1 MKTFLKNKKRFFTDR
16 NIYNPNCN
24 IQYKFNNNNSNNQIT
39 LENNKEINRSP
50 FVYSNSKTEN
60 LKEYDKLKT
69 TGCLFQ
75 LNLLSTVEYYGKN
88 ITKITDKLLKN
99 EYYDFVGSDVH
110 HQNHID
116 AFNRKLKIKQTQ
128 LLQKV
133 IENSTIIFF
142 GIK

>member
-1 MKTFLKNKKRFFTDR
+1 MSYLSPPFQLYEILFE
-16 NIYNPNCN
+16 
-24 IQYKFNNNNSNNQIT
+24 IQLAGYKPILAHPERYLYYHNN
-39 LENNKEINRSP
+39 
-50 FVYSNSKTEN
+50 F
-60 LKEYDKLKT
+60 KEYDKLKT

-88 ITKITDKLLKN
+88 ITKITDKLLNN
-99 EYYDFVGSDVH
+99 EYYDFVGTDVH

-133 IENSTIIFF
+133 IEKNLFF
-142 GIK
+142 LE